1 VTQDVMI
8 DIACIGGGPA
18 SAFAA
23 LEVLK
28 KGKNVEIFE
37 EHKEIGVP
45 THCAGLISVSGF
57 NKLGIK
63 VPEECIQ
70 HRVKGSIFYSP
81 AGYTLKVKGKKDQA
95 YVIDRAKFDRF
106 LVDKVEKQGGKV
118 HLNAKVT
125 ALIKANNKIGGLR
138 VQDRE
143 GAREIKT
150 RIILDGEGFRA
161 NFIKEAGL
169 KPVDRERIIPAVQF
183 DMNNVR
189 LDEDYVEIY
198 VGRKVAP
205 GFFAYIIPTSNNT
218 ARVAVGGNT
227 GKPMN
232 YMNYFIK
239 KHPIASRKLKGGTI
253 FKRGGGWIIIGGPIK
268 KTYMPGFMGVGD
280 AVGQVK
286 ATTGGGVVFG
296 GLCAQIAGKIAAEAI
311 TRDDFS
317 EKMLKGYQLEWQ
329 KLYLRELKLMKLL
342 RQVLNALPDR
352 SIDELFRSITKPGIG
367 IQKLIEETGD
377 MDMQG
382 NLIKEILFSPKI
394 IQIGVAILSG
404 LLIH

>member
-1 VTQDVMI
+1 MV

-23 LEVLK
+23 LEILK
-28 KGKNVEIFE
+28 KGQNVEIFE

-57 NKLGIK
+57 NKLGIR

-70 HRVKGSIFYSP
+70 HKVKGSIFYSP
-81 AGYTLKVKGKKDQA
+81 LGHTLTVKRKKDQA

-106 LVDKVEKQGGKV
+106 LVDNVERQGGKV

-125 ALIKANNKIGGLR
+125 SLIKANNKIEGLM
-138 VQDRE
+138 VEDRE
-143 GAREIKT
+143 GPKRIKT
-150 RIILDGEGFRA
+150 KIVLDGEGFKA
-161 NFIKEAGL
+161 NFLKEAGL
-169 KPVDRERIIPAVQF
+169 KPVDRERMIPAVQF
-183 DMNNVR
+183 DMKDVR
-189 LDEDYVEIY
+189 VDENYVEIY
-198 VGRKVAP
+198 VGRKIAP

-218 ARVAVGGNT
+218 ARVAVGSNSD
-227 GKPMN
+227 KPMN
-232 YMNYFIK
+232 YMHYFIK
-239 KHPIASRKLKGGTI
+239 KHPIASSKLKQGTI
-253 FKRGGGWIIIGGPIK
+253 VKHGGGWIIIGGPVK
-268 KTYMPGFMGVGD
+268 KTYTPGFMGVGD

-311 TRDDFS
+311 TQNDFS
-317 EKMLKGYQLEWQ
+317 ERMLKGYQIEWQ

-342 RQVLNALPDR
+342 RQILNALPDR
-352 SIDELFRSITKPGIG
+352 SLDELFRSISKPGIE
-367 IQKLIEETGD
+367 IPKLIEEMGD

-382 NLIKEILFSPKI
+382 NLIKKILFSPKI
-394 IQIGVAILSG
+394 L
-404 LLIH
+404 

>member
-1 VTQDVMI
+1 MSD

-23 LEVLK
+23 LEILK
-28 KGKNVEIFE
+28 RGKNVEIFE

-70 HRVKGSIFYSP
+70 HKVKGSIFYSP
-81 AGYTLKVKGKKDQA
+81 SGHTLKVKRKKDQA

-106 LVDKVEKQGGKV
+106 LVDNVERQGGKV

-125 ALIKANNKIGGLR
+125 SLISDNKKIEGVV

-143 GAREIKT
+143 GPKRIKT
-150 RIILDGEGFRA
+150 KIIIDGEGFKA
-161 NFIKEAGL
+161 NFLKEAGL
-169 KPVDRERIIPAVQF
+169 KPVNRERIIPAVQF
-183 DMNNVR
+183 DMTDVR
-189 LDEDYVEIY
+189 VDEDYVEIY
-198 VGRKVAP
+198 VGRKIAP
-205 GFFAYIIPTSNNT
+205 GFFAYIIPTSSNT
-218 ARVAVGGNT
+218 ARVAVGSSSD
-227 GKPMN
+227 KPMN
-232 YMNYFIK
+232 YMRYFIK
-239 KHPIASRKLKGGTI
+239 KHPIASPKLKEGTI
-253 FKRGGGWIIIGGPIK
+253 CKRGGGWIIIGGPVK
-268 KTYMPGFMGVGD
+268 KTYMPGFMGIGD

-296 GLCAQIAGKIAAEAI
+296 GLCAQIAGKTAAEAI
-311 TRDDFS
+311 TQNDFS
-317 EKMLKGYQLEWQ
+317 ENMLRGYQIEWQ
-329 KLYLRELKLMKLL
+329 RLYLRELKLMKLL

-352 SIDELFRSITKPGIG
+352 SLDELFRSVSKPGIE
-367 IQKLIEETGD
+367 IPKLVEEMGD

-382 NLIKEILFSPKI
+382 NLIKKILFSPKI
-394 IQIGVAILSG
+394 FQIGVAILIG